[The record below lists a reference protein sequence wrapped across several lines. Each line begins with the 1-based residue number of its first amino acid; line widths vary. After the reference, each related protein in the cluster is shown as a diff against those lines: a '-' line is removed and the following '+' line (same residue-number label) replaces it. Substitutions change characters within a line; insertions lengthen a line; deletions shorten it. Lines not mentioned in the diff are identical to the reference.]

1 MKKHTIDARDKKIG
15 RVATEAAHH
24 LLGKGDTDYKP
35 NVVADVNVEI
45 VNAKLLDISPKKI
58 DQKMYKRFSG
68 YPGGLKEEKLSK
80 VIKNKGYE
88 EVLRKAVYGMLPSNK
103 LRALMMKRLIVSE

>member
-1 MKKHTIDARDKKIG
+1 MKKHTIDAKDKKIG

-24 LLGKGDTDYKP
+24 LLGKDSTDYKP

-58 DQKMYKRFSG
+58 DNKMYKRFSG
-68 YPGGLKEEKLSK
+68 YPGGLKEEKLGK
-80 VIKNKGYE
+80 IIKNKGFD

-103 LRALMMKRLIVSE
+103 LRSLMMKRLIISE